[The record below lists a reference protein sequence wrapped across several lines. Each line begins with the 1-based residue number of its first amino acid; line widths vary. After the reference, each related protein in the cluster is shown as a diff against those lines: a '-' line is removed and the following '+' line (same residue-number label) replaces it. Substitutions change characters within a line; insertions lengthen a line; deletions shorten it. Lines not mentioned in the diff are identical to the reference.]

1 MQVVRTETQAKKN
14 LSQGRKIHKIQTG
27 IMLDE
32 NYKKTILFREVRNK
46 ERCLLLNSEE
56 KREQKQKCQKSE
68 KKKCLFLDRK
78 KIVK

>member
-32 NYKKTILFREVRNK
+32 NYKKLFYLGKSGTKNVVCSLIQKRRENRNK
-46 ERCLLLNSEE
+46 NVKKV
-56 KREQKQKCQKSE
+56 KRKSVYSWTE
-68 KKKCLFLDRK
+68 KK
-78 KIVK
+78 